1 MALTEREM
9 EQLTDLAET
18 KQFKKLKD
26 LLCDMNEVDI
36 AEVLAE
42 LSAEKALV
50 TFRLLPKNLATEVFS
65 CMEVEDQ
72 QDIITSMD
80 DREL

>member
-1 MALTEREM
+1 MALSETEM
-9 EQLTDLAET
+9 KQLTELADK
-18 KQFKKLKD
+18 KQFKKLKE

-50 TFRLLPKNLATEVFS
+50 TFRLLPKDLATEVFA
-65 CMEVEDQ
+65 CM
-72 QDIITSMD
+72 
-80 DREL
+80 

>member
-1 MALTEREM
+1 MALSETEM
-9 EQLTDLAET
+9 KQLTDLADK
-18 KQFKKLKD
+18 KQFKKLKE

-50 TFRLLPKNLATEVFS
+50 TFRLLPKDLATEVFA
-65 CMEVEDQ
+65 CM
-72 QDIITSMD
+72 
-80 DREL
+80 